1 MTAKRRRE
9 FKQTKIEIIPMID
22 TMFFL
27 LVFFI
32 LASLNVI
39 DVKGSQVS
47 LPESTTKDAQSQA
60 KLTITVKRDQEIL
73 INKERKI
80 EKGDNVGNA
89 LLQAMQGQTDSKT
102 GMPLSPVN
110 AVVVINAD
118 RRAPYSL
125 IRRCIE
131 EARMVRFRKFSI
143 ATDPKFGVE

>member
-1 MTAKRRRE
+1 MTRKRRD
-9 FKQTKIEIIPMID
+9 FKHTKIEIIPMID

-39 DVKGSQVS
+39 DIKGSQVN
-47 LPESTTKDAQSQA
+47 LPDSINKDQQAPA
-60 KLTITVKRDQEIL
+60 KLTITVKQNQEIL

-80 EKGDNVGNA
+80 EQGDNIGAA
-89 LLQAMQGQTDSKT
+89 LLQQMQGQVDSKT
-102 GMPLSPVN
+102 GLPLRVQD

-131 EARMVRFRKFSI
+131 EARRVRFVKFSI
-143 ATDPKFGVE
+143 ATDPKFGVQQ